1 MTRQLQRQPRK
12 PASLEYKKQSGKFA
26 FENERGRE
34 KSLPFSPQFLLFQ
47 KNSGIVKKVL
57 AESEKMCY
65 NNSVRNIFVIGL
77 CL

>member
-1 MTRQLQRQPRK
+1 M
-12 PASLEYKKQSGKFA
+12 SLEYKKQSGKFA

-34 KSLPFSPQFLLFQ
+34 KSLPFSPQFFAFSE
-47 KNSGIVKKVL
+47 KFGNCEKVL